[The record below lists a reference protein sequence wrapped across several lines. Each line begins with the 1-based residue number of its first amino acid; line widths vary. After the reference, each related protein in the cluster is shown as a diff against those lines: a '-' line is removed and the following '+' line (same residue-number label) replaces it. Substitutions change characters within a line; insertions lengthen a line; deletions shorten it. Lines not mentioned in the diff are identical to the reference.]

1 VIPRRAPAA
10 ARRRLDSAEH
20 VAAWAMPESG
30 SAAAPLVVTNLGIW
44 WPVGTDARRIGWE
57 RVDKAVWSEGTLTV
71 TEADVVDDL
80 LLVERSPVSLR
91 LPSPG
96 SVPAAVRKRVES
108 TVAHRHEA
116 IVDGQLVRIVAR
128 RVPGH
133 DGLRWWAR
141 LPAEL
146 PDTPE
151 VRAYLRAFIV
161 RLRGAEAELD
171 LDL

>member
-20 VAAWAMPESG
+20 VVAWATPEAG
-30 SAAAPLVVTNLGIW
+30 SVDAPLVVTNLGIW
-44 WPVGTDARRIGWE
+44 WPVRDDARRIGWE
-57 RVDKAVWSEGTLTV
+57 RVDKAVWSDDTLTV
-71 TEADVVDDL
+71 IEADVLDDL
-80 LLVERSPVSLR
+80 LLVERAPVSVR

-116 IVDGQLVRIVAR
+116 FVNGHLVRIVAR

-151 VRAYLRAFIV
+151 VRAYLRALIV
-161 RLRGAEAELD
+161 RLRGAEADPHL
-171 LDL
+171 

>member
-10 ARRRLDSAEH
+10 ARRRLDSSEH
-20 VAAWAMPESG
+20 IVAWARPEAG
-30 SAAAPLVVTNLGIW
+30 SVDAPLVVTNLGIW
-44 WPVGTDARRIGWE
+44 WPVGNDARRIGWE

-80 LLVERSPVSLR
+80 LLVERAPVSAQ

-96 SVPAAVRKRVES
+96 SVPTAVRKRVES
-108 TVAHRHEA
+108 TVAQRHEA
-116 IVDGQLVRIVAR
+116 IIDGHVVRIVAR

-141 LPAEL
+141 LPSEL
-146 PDTPE
+146 PDTLE
-151 VRAYLRAFIV
+151 VRAYLRAVIG
-161 RLRGAEAELD
+161 RLRGAEADLEL
-171 LDL
+171 

>member
-1 VIPRRAPAA
+1 VILRRAPAA
-10 ARRRLDSAEH
+10 ARRRLDGSEH
-20 VAAWAMPESG
+20 IVAWAIPDSG
-30 SAAAPLVVTNLGIW
+30 SADAALVVTNLGIW
-44 WPVGTDARRIGWE
+44 WPVGDDARRIGWE
-57 RVDKAVWSEGTLTV
+57 RVDKAVWSDDTLTV

-80 LLVERSPVSLR
+80 LLVERTPVSVR

-96 SVPAAVRKRVES
+96 SVPSAVRKRVES
-108 TVAHRHEA
+108 TVARRHEA
-116 IVDGQLVRIVAR
+116 VIDGRMVRIVAR

-141 LPAEL
+141 LPSDL

-151 VRAYLRAFIV
+151 VRTYLRAIIG

-171 LDL
+171 Y

>member
-1 VIPRRAPAA
+1 MIPRRAPAA
-10 ARRRLDSAEH
+10 ARRRLDSTEH
-20 VAAWAMPESG
+20 IVAWATPQTG
-30 SAAAPLVVTNLGIW
+30 SADAPLVVTNLGIW
-44 WPVGTDARRIGWE
+44 WPVGDDAHRIGWE
-57 RVDKAVWSEGTLTV
+57 RVDKAVWSDDTQTV

-80 LLVERSPVSLR
+80 LLVERRPVSLR

-96 SVPAAVRKRVES
+96 SVPPAVRKRVES
-108 TVAHRHEA
+108 TVAHRYEA
-116 IVDGQLVRIVAR
+116 IVDGRMVRIVAR

-141 LPAEL
+141 LPADL

-151 VRAYLRAFIV
+151 VRAYLRAIIG
-161 RLRGAEAELD
+161 RLRGAEAD

>member
-1 VIPRRAPAA
+1 MIPRRAPAA

-20 VAAWAMPESG
+20 VVAWATPEAG
-30 SAAAPLVVTNLGIW
+30 TVDAPLVVTNLGIW
-44 WPVGTDARRIGWE
+44 WPVGNDARRIGWE
-57 RVDKAVWSEGTLTV
+57 RIDKAVWSEGTLTV

-80 LLVERSPVSLR
+80 LLVERAPISVR

-116 IVDGQLVRIVAR
+116 LVDGQRVRIVAR
-128 RVPGH
+128 RVPGQ

-146 PDTPE
+146 PDTPG
-151 VRAYLRAFIV
+151 VRAYLRAVIV
-161 RLRGAEAELD
+161 RLRGAEAD

>member
-1 VIPRRAPAA
+1 VILRRAPAA
-10 ARRRLDSAEH
+10 ARRRLDSAEY
-20 VAAWAMPESG
+20 VVAWAAPQAG
-30 SAAAPLVVTNLGIW
+30 SADAPLVVTNLGIW
-44 WPVGTDARRIGWE
+44 WPAGSDARRIGWE
-57 RVDKAVWSEGTLTV
+57 RVDKAVWSDDTLTLTV

-80 LLVERSPVSLR
+80 LLVERRPVSVR

-96 SVPAAVRKRVES
+96 SVPPAVRKRVES
-108 TVAHRHEA
+108 TVAHRHQA
-116 IVDGQLVRIVAR
+116 IVDGQMVRIVAR

-141 LPAEL
+141 LPADV

-151 VRAYLRAFIV
+151 IRAYLRAVIG
-161 RLRGAEAELD
+161 RLRGAEAD

>member
-1 VIPRRAPAA
+1 MILRRAPAA

-20 VAAWAMPESG
+20 IVGWSVPEAG
-30 SAAAPLVVTNLGIW
+30 SADAPLVVTNLGIW
-44 WPVGTDARRIGWE
+44 WPVGGDARRIGWE
-57 RVDKAVWSEGTLTV
+57 RVDKAVWSDDTLTV

-80 LLVERSPVSLR
+80 LLVERAPVSVR

-96 SVPAAVRKRVES
+96 SVPTAVRKRVES

-116 IVDGQLVRIVAR
+116 IIDGRMVRIVAR

-133 DGLRWWAR
+133 DGLRWWAL
-141 LPAEL
+141 LPADM

-151 VRAYLRAFIV
+151 VRAYLRALIG
-161 RLRGAEAELD
+161 RLRGAEAD
-171 LDL
+171 LDY

>member
-20 VAAWAMPESG
+20 VVAWATPEAG
-30 SAAAPLVVTNLGIW
+30 TVDAPLVVTNVGIW
-44 WPVGTDARRIGWE
+44 WPVGNDARRIGWE
-57 RVDKAVWSEGTLTV
+57 RIDKAVWSEGTLTV

-80 LLVERSPVSLR
+80 LLVERAPVSVR

-96 SVPAAVRKRVES
+96 SVPTAVRKRVES

-116 IVDGQLVRIVAR
+116 LVDGQLVRIVAR
-128 RVPGH
+128 RVPGQ

-141 LPAEL
+141 LPAGL
-146 PDTPE
+146 PDTPG
-151 VRAYLRAFIV
+151 VRAYLRAVIV
-161 RLRGAEAELD
+161 RLRGAEAD